1 MGKDISPGEFLS
13 YFVTLFKGIL
23 IIIAI
28 RALLLFFGFKQRI
41 PVIDP
46 FLNWLKGLFTGLSI
60 GSPSF

>member
-1 MGKDISPGEFLS
+1 MGKDISGGEFLS
-13 YFVTLFKGIL
+13 YFVTLFKGCL
-23 IIIAI
+23 VIIAI
-28 RALLLFFGFKQRI
+28 RALLLFLGFHQHI